1 MEEKGYSQFLILKE
15 TFYQTNLPQNNGSF
29 VDFFPHWVTLST
41 LILGSCCC
49 YKVENRWHQGV
60 LQARCFADQD
70 ILRKKWNCTYDV
82 ATRCSSKLSIWNQCP
97 SHRFGRKSKYGGG
110 DMYWVEVAIKGNE
123 RPDSWT
129 IFKLT
134 VLSIVLNL
142 FEIFNPTGISAAI
155 SSRRSCSG
163 TRRRRTRMTLGH
175 WAHRWP
181 IPLRLCATC
190 FKVWHMSFHDSVWK
204 RIWKDDSLFF
214 PTLKPYCNT
223 PYSPQ

>member
-1 MEEKGYSQFLILKE
+1 MDLLS
-15 TFYQTNLPQNNGSF
+15 T
-29 VDFFPHWVTLST
+29 FFPHWVTLST

-129 IFKLT
+129 IFKLP
-134 VLSIVLNL
+134 VLQSFWTNSKSLIPQAYPPQSPR
-142 FEIFNPTGISAAI
+142 EGAAVG
-155 SSRRSCSG
+155 REG
-163 TRRRRTRMTLGH
+163 EGQG
-175 WAHRWP
+175 WP
-181 IPLRLCATC
+181 
-190 FKVWHMSFHDSVWK
+190 
-204 RIWKDDSLFF
+204 
-214 PTLKPYCNT
+214 
-223 PYSPQ
+223 